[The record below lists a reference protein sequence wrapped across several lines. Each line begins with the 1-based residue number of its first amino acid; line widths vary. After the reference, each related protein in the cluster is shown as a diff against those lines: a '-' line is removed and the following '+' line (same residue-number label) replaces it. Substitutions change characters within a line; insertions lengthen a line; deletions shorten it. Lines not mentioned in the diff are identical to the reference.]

1 MSVPPKLPTM
11 SPRRNSMPEQ
21 SLIVDFP
28 ATRRRSS
35 ATAEIASSMK
45 NLDINDQDVS
55 DARANII
62 PEEPRRVRFSTTNRI
77 KQIDKPSVEEFDVRW
92 YQKKDKKRFKRAIV
106 QDTQRMAEI
115 LASASGEEI
124 SSDVLNCCVGIELFL
139 SPGLARRAKE
149 KRMLHSQIV
158 LEEIARQEE
167 LNIDDERRIRK
178 LSERSS
184 KWSRERAHDLAVGY
198 WEIFEE

>member
-1 MSVPPKLPTM
+1 MSTPPTSANM
-11 SPRRNSMPEQ
+11 SPRRYSMPEQ

-35 ATAEIASSMK
+35 AAAEIASSMQ
-45 NLDINDQDVS
+45 NLDINEQAVS
-55 DARANII
+55 RGRAENI
-62 PEEPRRVRFSTTNRI
+62 PEEPRRVRFSTKNRM
-77 KQIDKPSVEEFDVRW
+77 KNIDKPSLEEFDVRW
-92 YQKKDKKRFKRAIV
+92 YQKKDKKRFKKAIM
-106 QDTQRMAEI
+106 QDTKRMAEI

-124 SSDVLNCCVGIELFL
+124 SSDVLTSCVGIELFL

-149 KRMLHSQIV
+149 KRMLHSQII
-158 LEEIARQEE
+158 LEEISRQEE
-167 LNIDDERRIRK
+167 LNIEDDKRIRK

-198 WEIFEE
+198 WEIFDE